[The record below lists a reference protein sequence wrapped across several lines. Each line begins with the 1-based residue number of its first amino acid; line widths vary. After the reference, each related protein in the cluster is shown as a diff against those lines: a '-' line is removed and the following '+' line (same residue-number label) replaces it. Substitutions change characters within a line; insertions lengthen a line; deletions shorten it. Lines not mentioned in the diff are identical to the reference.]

1 MKLITFALSAVFGAL
16 LFFSGC
22 QDVELEAKGPII
34 PTCDAPKY
42 EVLLP
47 EGRISVAQV
56 SAKKES
62 ERLFSKESFA
72 ELLDSVFKQSNC
84 FSFIQNAGQ
93 SAGAETF
100 TLAVSYE
107 LKADEESQDVNVL
120 KSQDEVSLK
129 SLIVLELHS
138 KKKQIKQTS
147 NGELRISTDRYFG
160 LQNDNKLSRQDIK
173 ELLLRNLIF
182 ILNALK

>member
-1 MKLITFALSAVFGAL
+1 MRLVTFTLGATFGVL

-22 QDVELEAKGPII
+22 QDVELEAKGPVI
-34 PTCDAPKY
+34 PTCDTPKY

-47 EGRISVAQV
+47 EGRISTTQV

-62 ERLFSKESFA
+62 ERLFSKESFV
-72 ELLDSVFKQSNC
+72 ELLNSVFKQSNC
-84 FSFIQNAGQ
+84 FSFTQNA
-93 SAGAETF
+93 SAETF
-100 TLAVSYE
+100 SLAVSYE
-107 LKADEESQDVNVL
+107 LKADEESQDINVL
-120 KSQDEVSLK
+120 KSQDEISLK
-129 SLIVLELHS
+129 SLIVLDLHS
-138 KKKQIKQTS
+138 KQKQITQTS
-147 NGELRISTDRYFG
+147 NGELRISADRYFG

>member
-1 MKLITFALSAVFGAL
+1 MRLVRFMLSAVFGVL

-22 QDVELEAKGPII
+22 KEVEPEVKAPII

-47 EGRISVAQV
+47 EGRISAAEV
-56 SAKKES
+56 SAKKGS

-100 TLAVSYE
+100 SLDVSYE
-107 LKADEESQDVNVL
+107 LKADEESEDINVL
-120 KSQDEVSLK
+120 KSQDEISLK
-129 SLIVLELHS
+129 SLVVLELRS
-138 KKKQIKQTS
+138 KEKQIKQTS
-147 NGELRISTDRYFG
+147 NGELRISADYYFG

-173 ELLLRNLIF
+173 ELLLRNLVF
-182 ILNALK
+182 ILNNLK